1 MFKMAVKIIK
11 IADKLLTKCDGYQKG
26 KCKYMKKK
34 EKKSNTI
41 CKTSVLSFLFF
52 SNTLIFLSFFIY
64 LLTDTVNIDQIER
77 LLVLSVLHR
86 LISSSIYP
94 QSCKLPQKGV
104 LYRREYRTPIFV
116 NNNTIHSKQ
125 IYRRHEEELAGVLWY
140 TLSLTVK
147 IQNAY

>member
-1 MFKMAVKIIK
+1 M
-11 IADKLLTKCDGYQKG
+11 
-26 KCKYMKKK
+26 
-34 EKKSNTI
+34 
-41 CKTSVLSFLFF
+41 LSFLFF

-86 LISSSIYP
+86 LIYSSIYP

-147 IQNAY
+147 NPKRVLNIYFPTTNNILLSYKKLCVLVQVFVLKLANFFHTAPKILVHL

>member
-26 KCKYMKKK
+26 KCKYMKKR
-34 EKKSNTI
+34 KKSNTI
-41 CKTSVLSFLFF
+41 CKTSVLSFLYF

-86 LISSSIYP
+86 LIYSSIYP

>member
-1 MFKMAVKIIK
+1 M
-11 IADKLLTKCDGYQKG
+11 
-26 KCKYMKKK
+26 KK

-41 CKTSVLSFLFF
+41 CKTSALSFHFF
-52 SNTLIFLSFFIY
+52 SNTVIFLLFFY
-64 LLTDTVNIDQIER
+64 LLTDTVKIDQIER
-77 LLVLSVLHR
+77 RLVFSILHR
-86 LISSSIYP
+86 LIYSSI
-94 QSCKLPQKGV
+94 L

-140 TLSLTVK
+140 TLSLKVK